1 MHLKKFFGQPT
12 TIAGLATLCGTAEA
26 MLTGHLTWQAAIPL
40 AVGALVGIAIPD
52 NTALA
57 QDAETLASAAV
68 KTAIDAHEADA
79 HPVDDKR

>member
-1 MHLKKFFGQPT
+1 MTLQKFIHQPT
-12 TIAGLATLCGTAEA
+12 TIAGLASLAGIVEA
-26 MLTGHLTWQAAIPL
+26 VLSGHMTWQAAIPV
-40 AVGALVGIAIPD
+40 AVGAVVAIAIPD

-79 HPVDDKR
+79 HPGESK